1 MSGSGFVSEDTI
13 VALSTPP
20 GRGAISTIRFSGP
33 DSLKIARRLVRLPA
47 EPTPRRAFLGEFY
60 DANGEVVDQVILT
73 WFRAPNSYTGE
84 DVVEVSCHGAPVV
97 VDYFLRCAL
106 VHDARLAE
114 PGEFTMRAFL
124 HGRLNLAQAEAVQ
137 DLIQAQTIYQAKVA
151 VQQMEGALS
160 RRLSPVK
167 QELVD
172 LIALL
177 EAGIDFAE
185 DDISVAPPE
194 EIVRRMELVRGPLAE
209 WAGSFRFGRVVR
221 EGLTLAILGR
231 PNVGKSSLFNRLLER
246 ERAIVTAS
254 AGTTRDLVSETL
266 NLEGI
271 PVRLVDTAGIRD
283 TADEAESIGVRR
295 SFEASA
301 EADLTLLVLDATQG
315 LTDADRA
322 LIARFPGAILVVNKT
337 DAGDHFP
344 AEPHERCSALTGQG
358 IPELRRALWNRLSEG
373 GAEPGFLTN
382 VRHER
387 LIRDALA
394 ALERAFHAVETGVP
408 HEMLLL
414 DLYNVLQPLGAIT
427 GETTIDDIL
436 NRIFSTFC
444 IGK

>member
-1 MSGSGFVSEDTI
+1 MPNDDTI

-33 DSLKIARRLVRLPA
+33 DSLRIARRLVRLRV
-47 EPTPRRAFLGEFY
+47 EPRPRRAALGEFC
-60 DANGEVVDQVILT
+60 DADGEVVDEVILT

-84 DVVEVSCHGAPVV
+84 EVVEVSCHGAPVV

-114 PGEFTMRAFL
+114 PGEFTLRAFL
-124 HGRLNLAQAEAVQ
+124 HGRMNLAQAEAVQ
-137 DLIQAQTIYQAKVA
+137 DLVQAQTLYQAKVA

-185 DDISVAPPE
+185 DDISVAGPE
-194 EIVRRMELVRGPLAE
+194 EISPRIESVRQPLEE
-209 WAGSFRFGRVVR
+209 WIASFRFGRVVR
-221 EGLTLAILGR
+221 EGMTLAIVGR

-254 AGTTRDLVSETL
+254 AGTTRDVVSETL

-271 PVRLVDTAGIRD
+271 PVRLVDTAGIRE
-283 TADEAESIGVRR
+283 TSDEAESIGVRR

-301 EADLTLLVLDATQG
+301 EADITLLILDATQG
-315 LTDADRA
+315 VVDEDRA
-322 LIARFPGAILVVNKT
+322 LIARFPDAMLVVNKV
-337 DAGDHFP
+337 DVGSGFP
-344 AEPHERCSALTGQG
+344 EAAHQRCSALTGKG
-358 IPELRRALWNRLSEG
+358 IPELRRALLQRLSEG

-387 LIRDALA
+387 LIREALDALDRA
-394 ALERAFHAVETGVP
+394 ASAVREGLP
-408 HEMLLL
+408 HELVLL
-414 DLYNVLQPLGAIT
+414 DLYNALRPLGAIT
-427 GETTIDDIL
+427 GETTIDDVL

>member
-1 MSGSGFVSEDTI
+1 MSDDTI

-33 DSLKIARRLVRLPA
+33 DSLKIARRLVRLPID
-47 EPTPRRAFLGEFY
+47 PRPRHAALGEFC
-60 DANGEVVDQVILT
+60 DADGEVVDEVVLT
-73 WFRAPNSYTGE
+73 WFRSPNSYTGE

-114 PGEFTMRAFL
+114 PGEFTLRAFL
-124 HGRLNLAQAEAVQ
+124 HGRMNLAQAEAVQ
-137 DLIQAQTIYQAKVA
+137 DLVQAQTLYQAKVA
-151 VQQMEGALS
+151 MQQMEGALS

-167 QELVD
+167 QDLVD

-185 DDISVAPPE
+185 DDISVASPE
-194 EIVRRMELVRGPLAE
+194 EISQRIESIRRPLGE
-209 WAGSFRFGRVVR
+209 WVGSFRFGRVVR

-271 PVRLVDTAGIRD
+271 PVRLVDTAGIRE
-283 TADEAESIGVRR
+283 TSDEAESIGVRR

-301 EADLTLLVLDATQG
+301 DADITLLVLDATQG
-315 LTDADRA
+315 MAEEDRA
-322 LIARFPGAILVVNKT
+322 LIARFPAAMLVVNKM
-337 DAGDHFP
+337 DAGDRFP
-344 AEPHERCSALTGQG
+344 DAAQQRCSALTGQG
-358 IPELRRALWNRLSEG
+358 IPELRRALLQRLSEG

-387 LIRDALA
+387 LIREALA
-394 ALERAFHAVETGVP
+394 ALDRAKSAVQEGLP

-414 DLYNVLQPLGAIT
+414 DLYNVLRPLGAIT

>member
-1 MSGSGFVSEDTI
+1 MSDDTI
-13 VALSTPP
+13 VALSSPP

-33 DSLKIARRLVRLPA
+33 DSLRIARRLVRLPND
-47 EPTPRRAFLGEFY
+47 PRPRRATLGEFC
-60 DANGEVVDQVILT
+60 DADGEVVDEVILT

-84 DVVEVSCHGAPVV
+84 EIVEVSCHGAPVV

-114 PGEFTMRAFL
+114 PGEFTLRAFL
-124 HGRLNLAQAEAVQ
+124 HGRMNLAQAEAVQ
-137 DLIQAQTIYQAKVA
+137 DLVQAQTLYQAKVA

-167 QELVD
+167 QDLVD

-194 EIVRRMELVRGPLAE
+194 EISRRIEEVRQPLAE
-209 WAGSFRFGRVVR
+209 WVGSFRFGRVVR

-271 PVRLVDTAGIRD
+271 PVRLVDTAGIRE
-283 TADEAESIGVRR
+283 TSDEAESIGVRR
-295 SFEASA
+295 SFEACA
-301 EADLTLLVLDATQG
+301 EADITLLVLDATCG
-315 LTDADRA
+315 ITDEDRA
-322 LIARFPGAILVVNKT
+322 LLARVPGAMLVVNKV
-337 DAGDHFP
+337 DAGSSFP
-344 AEPHERCSALTGQG
+344 EEAHQRCSALTGQG
-358 IPELRRALWNRLSEG
+358 IPELRRALLERLSEG

-387 LIRDALA
+387 LIRE
-394 ALERAFHAVETGVP
+394 ALEALDRAARAVQQSLP

-414 DLYNVLQPLGAIT
+414 DLYNVLRPLGAIT

>member
-1 MSGSGFVSEDTI
+1 MSTSSISDDTI
-13 VALSTPP
+13 VALSTPS
-20 GRGAISTIRFSGP
+20 GRGAIAVIRFSGP
-33 DSLKIARRLVRLPA
+33 DSLKIARRLVRLQIDPK
-47 EPTPRRAFLGEFY
+47 PRRAALGEFCNA
-60 DANGEVVDQVILT
+60 DGEVVDEVILT
-73 WFRAPNSYTGE
+73 WFRAPHSYTGE
-84 DVVEVSCHGAPVV
+84 EVVEVSCHGAPVV

-114 PGEFTMRAFL
+114 PGEFTLRAFL
-124 HGRLNLAQAEAVQ
+124 HGRMNLAQAEAVQ
-137 DLIQAQTIYQAKVA
+137 DLVQAQTLYQAKVA

-167 QELVD
+167 QDLVD

-185 DDISVAPPE
+185 DDISVAPPD
-194 EIVRRMELVRGPLAE
+194 EISRRIEAVHQPLQE
-209 WAGSFRFGRVVR
+209 WVGSFRFGRVVR

-231 PNVGKSSLFNRLLER
+231 PNVGKSSLFNRLLDR
-246 ERAIVTAS
+246 ERAIVTES

-271 PVRLVDTAGIRD
+271 PVRLVDTAGIRE
-283 TADEAESIGVRR
+283 TSDEAERIGVRR
-295 SFEASA
+295 SFEACA
-301 EADLTLLVLDATQG
+301 EADITLLVLDATCG
-315 LTDADRA
+315 LTEEDRA
-322 LIARFPGAILVVNKT
+322 LLARVPGAMLVVNKM
-337 DAGDHFP
+337 DAGSSFP
-344 AEPHERCSALTGQG
+344 EDAHQRCSALTGQG
-358 IPELRRALWNRLSEG
+358 IPELRRALLGRLSEG

-387 LIRDALA
+387 LIRE
-394 ALERAFHAVETGVP
+394 ALEALDRAARAVQQGLP

-414 DLYNVLQPLGAIT
+414 DLYNVLRPLGAIT

>member
-1 MSGSGFVSEDTI
+1 MSDDTI

-47 EPTPRRAFLGEFY
+47 DPRPRRATLGQFC
-60 DANGEVVDQVILT
+60 DANGEVVDEVLLT
-73 WFRAPNSYTGE
+73 WFCAPNSYTGE

-97 VDYFLRCAL
+97 VEYFLRCAL

-114 PGEFTMRAFL
+114 PGEFTLRAFL
-124 HGRLNLAQAEAVQ
+124 HGRMNLAQAEAVQ
-137 DLIQAQTIYQAKVA
+137 DLVQAQTLYQAKVA

-167 QELVD
+167 QDLVD

-185 DDISVAPPE
+185 DDISVASRE
-194 EIVRRMELVRGPLAE
+194 EISRRLESLRQPLDE
-209 WAGSFRFGRVVR
+209 WVGSFRFGRVVR

-231 PNVGKSSLFNRLLER
+231 PNVGKSSLFNRLLDR

-271 PVRLVDTAGIRD
+271 PVRLVDTAGIRETD
-283 TADEAESIGVRR
+283 DEAESIGVRR

-301 EADLTLLVLDATQG
+301 EADVTLLVLEATRG
-315 LTDADRA
+315 VIDEDRA
-322 LIARFPGAILVVNKT
+322 LMARVPGAMLVVNKA
-337 DAGDHFP
+337 DIGDRFP
-344 AEPHERCSALTGQG
+344 EGAQRCSALTGQG
-358 IPELRRALWNRLSEG
+358 IAELRPALLGRLSEG

-387 LIRDALA
+387 LIREALVALDRA
-394 ALERAFHAVETGVP
+394 ARAVEEGLP

-414 DLYNVLQPLGAIT
+414 DLYNVLRPLGAIT

>member
-1 MSGSGFVSEDTI
+1 MLSDDTI

-33 DSLKIARRLVRLPA
+33 ESLKIARRLVRLPDA
-47 EPTPRRAFLGEFY
+47 PQARRATLGEFC
-60 DANGEVVDQVILT
+60 DADGEAADEVLLT
-73 WFRAPNSYTGE
+73 WFPAPNSYSGE
-84 DVVEVSCHGAPVV
+84 EVVEVSCHGAPVV

-106 VHDARLAE
+106 VQGARLAE
-114 PGEFTMRAFL
+114 PGEFTLRAFT
-124 HGRLNLAQAEAVQ
+124 HGRMNLAQAEAVR
-137 DLIQAQTIYQAKVA
+137 DLVEAQTLYQAKVA

-160 RRLSPVK
+160 RRMAPLK

-185 DDISVAPPE
+185 DDVSVAPPE
-194 EIVRRMELVRGPLAE
+194 EITRRIEALRAPLEE
-209 WAGSFRFGRVVR
+209 WLASFRFGRVVR
-221 EGLTLAILGR
+221 EGLTMAIVGR

-271 PVRLVDTAGIRD
+271 PVRLVDTAGIRE
-283 TADEAESIGVRR
+283 TSDEAESIGVRR

-301 EADLTLLVLDATQG
+301 EADVTLLVLDAVSG
-315 LTDADRA
+315 VGEEDRV
-322 LIARFPGAILVVNKT
+322 LMSRFPSAVLVMNKIDTGKNAFDGAQ
-337 DAGDHFP
+337 
-344 AEPHERCSALTGQG
+344 RCSALTGDG
-358 IPELRRALWNRLSEG
+358 ISALRRALVARLSEG
-373 GAEPGFLTN
+373 AAEPGFLTN

-387 LIRDALA
+387 LIREGVE
-394 ALERAFHAVETGVP
+394 ALERAADATRGGLP
-408 HEMLLL
+408 HEMILL
-414 DLYNVLQPLGAIT
+414 DLYNVLRPLGAIT
-427 GETTIDDIL
+427 GETTVEDIL

>member
-1 MSGSGFVSEDTI
+1 MSDDTI

-33 DSLKIARRLVRLPA
+33 DSLKIARRLVRLP
-47 EPTPRRAFLGEFY
+47 TDPRPRHAALGEFC
-60 DANGEVVDQVILT
+60 DADGEVVDEVILT
-73 WFRAPNSYTGE
+73 WFRSPNSYTGE

-114 PGEFTMRAFL
+114 PGEFTLRAFL
-124 HGRLNLAQAEAVQ
+124 HGRMNLAQAEAVQ
-137 DLIQAQTIYQAKVA
+137 DLVQAQTLYQAKVA
-151 VQQMEGALS
+151 MQQMEGALS

-167 QELVD
+167 QDLVD

-185 DDISVAPPE
+185 DDISVASPE
-194 EIVRRMELVRGPLAE
+194 EISRRIESVRRPLDE

-271 PVRLVDTAGIRD
+271 PVRLVDTAGIRE
-283 TADEAESIGVRR
+283 TSDEAESIGVRR

-301 EADLTLLVLDATQG
+301 DADITLLVLDAMQG
-315 LTDADRA
+315 MAEEDRA
-322 LIARFPGAILVVNKT
+322 LIARFPAAMLVVNKM
-337 DAGDHFP
+337 DAGDRFP
-344 AEPHERCSALTGQG
+344 DAAHQRCSALTGQG
-358 IPELRRALWNRLSEG
+358 IPELRRALLKRLSEG

-387 LIRDALA
+387 LIREALA
-394 ALERAFHAVETGVP
+394 ALDRAKGAVQESLP

-414 DLYNVLQPLGAIT
+414 DLYNVLRPLGAIT
-427 GETTIDDIL
+427 GETTIEDIL